1 MLNKIFAT
9 GLSFLV
15 LSTSALAARYDV
27 DPVHSQVHFTI
38 PHLVMFKVRGT
49 FTDMSGQ
56 VEVDTTKQTIT
67 AVQGTVKSASID
79 TRESKRDEHLRSP
92 DFFDTAQYPEITFV
106 SKKITGKGSKITVV
120 GDLTIHGVTKSV
132 ELKGSYLGA
141 NKDPW
146 GNERTGFEATGKIN
160 RKDFGLTWN
169 KALETGGFVVGDE
182 VQIGLEIEAVK
193 QK

>member
-1 MLNKIFAT
+1 MLNKLFAT

-27 DPVHSQVHFTI
+27 DPAHSQVHFTI
-38 PHLVMFKVRGT
+38 PHLVMFKVRGN

-56 VEVDTTKQTIT
+56 IEVDTTKQTIT

-106 SKKITGKGSKITVV
+106 SKKISGKGSKITVV

-146 GNERTGFEATGKIN
+146 GNEKTGFEATGKIN
-160 RKDFGLTWN
+160 RKDFGLIWN